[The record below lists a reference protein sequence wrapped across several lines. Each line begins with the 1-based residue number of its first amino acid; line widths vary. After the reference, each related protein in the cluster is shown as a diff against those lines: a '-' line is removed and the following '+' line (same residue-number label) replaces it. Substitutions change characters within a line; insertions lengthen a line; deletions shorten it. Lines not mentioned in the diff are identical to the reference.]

1 MQDSSHQQY
10 HDGRNGNT
18 MILLPLGQVK
28 NVDDQKGSKVAV
40 RPTGVFA
47 LPETLTSLG
56 VTSATLN
63 DIWTLTIDIDQ

>member
-1 MQDSSHQQY
+1 M
-10 HDGRNGNT
+10 
-18 MILLPLGQVK
+18 
-28 NVDDQKGSKVAV
+28 NVDDQKGSKKNAV

-63 DIWTLTIDIDQ
+63 DIWTLTIDIDR